1 MPASGLPTGGEGL
14 GLLERPSFFNRFTQQ
29 PIRLRLWPHVLPVQN
44 TQWLNIIPLLRRK
57 GRLLWEVSGIRAG
70 RSSPCQK
77 NFFGAAPFFSTGLC
91 YSMWLFHLHS
101 AVKIR
106 PFFRFSPWQAPRPR
120 HFAGYPFGASRKKA
134 STISITQPSVSTG
147 PEPRHRVFP
156 ALQKT
161 CGIR

>member
-1 MPASGLPTGGEGL
+1 MPTSGLPTGGEGL

-29 PIRLRLWPHVLPVQN
+29 PICLRLWPHVLPVQN
-44 TQWLNIIPLLRRK
+44 TQWLHIIPLLRRK

-106 PFFRFSPWQAPRPR
+106 PFYPVFPLAGSTDKA
-120 HFAGYPFGASRKKA
+120 FAGYPFGTSGKKA
-134 STISITQPSVSTG
+134 STIFYNTAFHSV
-147 PEPRHRVFP
+147 
-156 ALQKT
+156 
-161 CGIR
+161 